1 MKLTSLNRI
10 GLPLALGL
18 VLVASAAQAAPNA
31 QTTISPYRALAAKLQ
46 GSGADAGD
54 KSLSE
59 KFAPPPQVAALA
71 GTRSRIAGLSAAPKR
86 LFIDPLTTLPPAPK
100 NRAPM
105 ALRKLGLR
113 VDRATMQT
121 ASPKRI
127 GEISATLK

>member
-1 MKLTSLNRI
+1 MKINSLTRI
-10 GLPLALGL
+10 GLPITFGLIATGLAAL
-18 VLVASAAQAAPNA
+18 AAPIA
-31 QTTISPYRALAAKLQ
+31 QTTVSPYRALAAKLQ
-46 GSGADAGD
+46 EAPAVAGN

-59 KFAPPPQVAALA
+59 KFAPSPQIAALE

-105 ALRKLGLR
+105 ALRKMGLQINR
-113 VDRATMQT
+113 TNGQA
-121 ASPKRI
+121 ASHKHI

>member
-1 MKLTSLNRI
+1 MKLTSLGRI

-18 VLVASAAQAAPNA
+18 FIAGSAAQAAPNA

-46 GSGADAGD
+46 GSGAAAGD

-59 KFAPPPQVAALA
+59 KFAPAPQIAALA

-113 VDRATMQT
+113 VDKTTAQT
-121 ASPKRI
+121 AAPKRS